1 MSDKEEKDNNN
12 NNDSPSKITL
22 SITSTDHIKRT
33 SFDSLL
39 KCFPANKAI
48 QSELKK
54 SLRFYANPKQ
64 SKMQYPNTEPM
75 QYPRGYKRFYPP
87 EVISAIQQQNKE
99 NKCELGGKPSNK

>member
-1 MSDKEEKDNNN
+1 MSDKEEDNN

-87 EVISAIQQQNKE
+87 EVISAIQQNKE
-99 NKCELGGKPSNK
+99 NKCELGGNHPTNDK